1 MRLGMEGRI
10 MFGSIIVSFVG
21 ICLPVVA
28 GLMLAPR
35 NIDKSTQ
42 EWRSHLRSLM
52 AAIQTKIAM
61 KDLPADLG
69 STSTY
74 PTG

>member
-1 MRLGMEGRI
+1 
-10 MFGSIIVSFVG
+10 MFGPIIVSFVG
-21 ICLPVVA
+21 VCLPVVA

-35 NIDKSTQ
+35 NIDNSTQ
-42 EWRSHLRSLM
+42 EWRNHLRSLM
-52 AAIQTKIAM
+52 TAVQTKIAM
-61 KDLPADLG
+61 KHLPADLG